1 MTDKFKLQGFYEFQG
16 LPIAVENKKGSTRKW
31 FDNHNNETGSTY
43 MHYDYGYVSNTL
55 GTDGDDVD
63 VYVGPHKSSPHVF
76 VVTQAKAPKFIDI
89 DEQKVMLGFNSEQEA
104 KEAYLRQYNDPRFF
118 MGITYMTIDS
128 FKNKLESMR
137 GEVLKSMS
145 NDLEKGLSAAIVA
158 FLKRE
163 NIRDTHAA
171 QIAHEQPAIGSNM
184 EFRVCEPPPV
194 PVRRV
199 LFYPPTHS
207 APVDRNKG

>member
-1 MTDKFKLQGFYEFQG
+1 MTDKFKLQGCYDFQG
-16 LPIAVENKKGSTRKW
+16 LLIAVENKKGSIRRW
-31 FDNHNNETGSTY
+31 FDAHNNETGSTKMY
-43 MHYDYGYVSNTL
+43 CDYGYVADTL
-55 GTDGDDVD
+55 GTDGEDVD
-63 VYVGPHKSSPHVF
+63 VYVGPNKNSTHVF
-76 VVTQAKAPKFIDI
+76 VVTQAKSPRFIEI

-104 KEAYLRQYNDPRFF
+104 KEAYLRQYNDPRFY
-118 MGITYMTIDS
+118 MGITYMTIDM

-145 NDLEKGLSAAIVA
+145 DLEKGLSAAIVA

-163 NIRDTHAA
+163 NLRDNHAA
-171 QIAHEQPAIGSNM
+171 HISHAQPAIGSNA
-184 EFRVCEPPPV
+184 EFRIAEPPPV

-207 APVDRNKG
+207 VPVDRNNR